1 MWAKQST
8 AATLVVGPILDSTGA
23 EFTTAVIGDLSL
35 SKNGGTLTALTAAA
49 TLTHVANGQYT
60 LVMTTGNLDTL
71 GRAQI
76 TCNKATYQMP
86 AVNLMVVPAMVFDSM
101 ILGTDVLHG
110 DVTQIGGDTQSA
122 TDLKDF
128 ADAGYDPATNTVAAE
143 LDSATR
149 VKLDASQPDYAPLL
163 ASGYTAPANSD
174 ITAIKAKT
182 DNLPSDPADQSL
194 VIAATDAVMGRLGA
208 PAGASMSADIAAVK
222 TDTGNLVSRI
232 TANLFSGITYLSR
245 WLGALA
251 GKTAD
256 TTTRTE
262 INATT
267 AGAGYNETTDS
278 LEAQKDSGGGD
289 ATLAK
294 QTEILAAVAG
304 VTSSVASHAARLALE
319 VQIQGFPS
327 VICRNSDYVTETES
341 EIRLTILDLTG
352 TAITEIAGTPVA
364 SLAWLFGMGTEST
377 PAIIAG
383 AVTWD
388 AGTSELVIQFARSVT
403 AAKPLGSIA
412 WQIGVSTGSGAT
424 LKNRWLGGGTTRLIE
439 RQF

>member
-1 MWAKQST
+1 MATQTVEFRSPPSQTVTAKLFAIGSDTQVASVT
-8 AATLVVGPILDSTGA
+8 ATEATNRKGTYSAAYTDVAAGEYELIALVGA
-23 EFTTAVIGDLSL
+23 VPVARWFVTLTLTTATFQARDKVG
-35 SKNGGTLTALTAAA
+35 
-49 TLTHVANGQYT
+49 
-60 LVMTTGNLDTL
+60 
-71 GRAQI
+71 
-76 TCNKATYQMP
+76 
-86 AVNLMVVPAMVFDSM
+86 AVV
-101 ILGTDVLHG
+101 
-110 DVTQIGGDTQSA
+110 
-122 TDLKDF
+122 
-128 ADAGYDPATNTVAAE
+128 
-143 LDSATR
+143 LDSAAR
-149 VKLDASQPDYAPLL
+149 VKLDAVQPDYAPLL

-194 VIAATDAVMGRLGA
+194 IIVATDAVMARLGA
-208 PAGASMSADIAAVK
+208 PAGLSMSADLAAVK
-222 TDTGNLVSRI
+222 LETGTTLPAQIAALNNLSSAQVVSALGSGTWATALPWNAAWDSEVQSEVQDAIEVNNLDHLLKIAVDTN
-232 TANLFSGITYLSR
+232 F
-245 WLGALA
+245 
-251 GKTAD
+251 
-256 TTTRTE
+256 
-262 INATT
+262 ATT
-267 AGAGYNETTDS
+267 VHLDSVIGNIADNGTAATFVRTTDS
-278 LEAQKDSGGGD
+278 LEAIRDNQSSGGGGGD

-319 VQIQGFPS
+319 VQIQGFPA
-327 VICRNSDYVTETES
+327 VICRNSDYATETES
-341 EIRLTILDLTG
+341 EIRLTLLDLTG

-364 SLAWLFGMGTEST
+364 SLAWLFGMGTEAA

-403 AAKPLGSIA
+403 AAKPLGSIT